1 MRRSFKPV
9 LYREIWKCYL
19 ELIVVK
25 ISAKCRRHGALAC
38 WDQSVF
44 GVVCFCAKPTRHGAL
59 ACWNQTYTSLDTN
72 TRLPSTLSIHS
83 VSLQKEFLF
92 FPSAVL
98 GCRLI
103 LSGNTNNQR
112 QRPEVIS
119 SKIKTKSPTARLSVT
134 PVHLDLFCNSGGGR
148 GIGHSCARYQRLEV
162 LCSGGL
168 HSRFQ

>member
-1 MRRSFKPV
+1 M
-9 LYREIWKCYL
+9 WKCYL

-25 ISAKCRRHGALAC
+25 ISAKCRRHNALAC
-38 WDQSVF
+38 WNQSVF

-59 ACWNQTYTSLDTN
+59 ACWNQMYTSLDTN
-72 TRLPSTLSIHS
+72 ITLPSTLLIHS

-103 LSGNTNNQR
+103 LSG
-112 QRPEVIS
+112 
-119 SKIKTKSPTARLSVT
+119 
-134 PVHLDLFCNSGGGR
+134 GGR
-148 GIGHSCARYQRLEV
+148 GIGHSCTRYQRLEV